1 MSVRIQLRRD
11 TAANWI
17 ANNPSLREGEFGIEL
32 DTLKIKVGPEPVTG
46 DSTPWNSITTYAN
59 IVPSDLNT
67 TLGDYVLVN
76 DIGAQGGVV
85 GLNASYNAIV
95 PGSSI
100 IIEGPTSDSYETT
113 LTVTDPTADR
123 ILTFPDEDG
132 TIATEGYV
140 DDAISAF
147 DALPSQT
154 GNTGKFLTTDGS
166 ATSWGTVDLTTKQ
179 DKVTGVSDTEISYLD
194 GVTSAIQTQLNDK
207 QAKISGVSDTEIG
220 YLDGV
225 TSAIQ
230 TQLNDKQPK
239 ISGVSD
245 TEIGYL
251 DGVTS
256 AIQTQLDAKSPTASP
271 TFTGTP
277 AAPTPTA
284 GTNTTQLAT
293 TAFVKKAV
301 DDLIGGAGPALDTL
315 NELASAINNDASYA
329 STISTALGLKAPLAS
344 PTFTG
349 TVTLPDNTISNVM
362 MKDDSVDTAEIK
374 DNAITNVKLA
384 DNAVDTAEIKD
395 SAVTSAKIAD
405 GTIVNADINASAA
418 IALSKLATDPLA
430 RANHTGS
437 QTASTISD
445 FTEAA
450 QDAIGGI
457 LGTGLT
463 YNDSSNTITVDST
476 NIQLRVSGVS
486 DTEIGYLDGVTSSIQ
501 TQLDLN
507 LASSIASTTYAPIA
521 SPTLTGT
528 PAAPTATAGTNTTQI
543 ATTAFVKK
551 SVDDLINGAGAAYD
565 TLKEL
570 SDLIIADESTA
581 SSLATTVGNKAPKAD
596 PTFTG
601 TVTLPLSTSGYVTTN
616 SSGVISSVATVPNS
630 GLTNSKVT
638 VGTTDISLGA
648 SSTTLAGLTSVTSTS
663 FTGALT
669 GNASTVTDGVYTTG
683 TYSNPAWITGLG
695 WSKIS
700 STPTTLSGYG
710 ITDSITSTTAAS
722 TYAPIAAPTFTGT
735 VTLPSTTS
743 IGNVSSTEIGYVDG
757 VTSAI
762 QTQLD
767 AKLASSTASSTY
779 APLAAP
785 ALTGDATAVNLTVSG
800 NLTVNGTTTN
810 LNSTNLVIEDKNI
823 VLGDVATPSNVTAN
837 GGGITLNGD
846 TNKTFNW
853 INATSAWTSSEHIDL
868 ASGKVLK
875 IAGTEILSATQY
887 TGNSATATSA
897 TSAGTVT
904 NGVVTTGSY
913 SDPTW
918 ITSLAWSKIAS
929 TPTTISGYGITNAVV
944 TNAANTI
951 TAASASTKPLII
963 KGTTSQS
970 ANLQEW
976 QRTDGTADLVVQ
988 PYGVLV
994 SGGGVTIASNPT
1006 INGIGAPLV
1015 INSGVS
1021 TYPMAIFLAA
1031 SGQSADITQWKNY
1044 GGTVV
1049 TKVDATGNITAP
1061 SLTLSSTALATTS
1074 GGTGLSSYT
1083 SGDIVYASAT
1093 NTLAKLAKGTDGQV
1107 LTLASGV
1114 PSWAAAAVT
1123 YSAPTIGSTAISSG
1137 STVTS
1142 ISGLTLKDT
1151 SSTTIS
1157 ANTATTVDTNALA
1170 GFTTAKYVVSIK
1182 QGTKIRSSEVIV
1194 QTDGT
1199 SVDLTEFG
1207 ITETGGTMTGVVVA
1221 ATTVSTNAVLQVTI
1235 TDASSTNAT
1244 VKINK
1249 ILI

>member
-349 TVTLPDNTISNVM
+349 TVILPDNTISNGM

-875 IAGTEILSATQY
+875 IAGTEVLSATAY
-887 TGNSATATSA
+887 TGKAATA
-897 TSAGTVT
+897 GTADTAT
-904 NGVVTTGSY
+904 NGVVTTGTYSNPAWITGLAWSKISSTPTSISGYGITDPIVLTSGSY

-918 ITSLAWSKIAS
+918 L
-929 TPTTISGYGITNAVV
+929 TISKSFVGLGSVENTALSTWAGSTNITTLGTVATGTWNA
-944 TNAANTI
+944 
-951 TAASASTKPLII
+951 TA
-963 KGTTSQS
+963 
-970 ANLQEW
+970 
-976 QRTDGTADLVVQ
+976 
-988 PYGVLV
+988 
-994 SGGGVTIASNPT
+994 
-1006 INGIGAPLV
+1006 IGA
-1015 INSGVS
+1015 
-1021 TYPMAIFLAA
+1021 
-1031 SGQSADITQWKNY
+1031 
-1044 GGTVV
+1044 
-1049 TKVDATGNITAP
+1049 TK
-1061 SLTLSSTALATTS
+1061 
-1074 GGTGLSSYT
+1074 GGTGLTSYT

-1137 STVTS
+1137 STVTL

-1151 SSTTIS
+1151 SSTTVS
-1157 ANTATTVDTNALA
+1157 LNTATTVDTNALA
-1170 GFTTAKYVVSIK
+1170 AFTTAKYVVSIK
-1182 QGTKIRSSEVIV
+1182 QGTKIRSSEVII

-1207 ITETGGTMTGVVVA
+1207 ITETGGTMTGVIVA
-1221 ATTVSTNAVLQVTI
+1221 ASVVSTNAVLQVTI

>member
-875 IAGTEILSATQY
+875 IAGTEVLSATAY
-887 TGNSATATSA
+887 TGKAATA
-897 TSAGTVT
+897 GTADTAT
-904 NGVVTTGSY
+904 NGVVTTGTYSNPAWITGLAWSKISSTPTSISGYGITDPIVLTSGSY

-918 ITSLAWSKIAS
+918 L
-929 TPTTISGYGITNAVV
+929 TISKSFVGLGSVENTALSTWAGSTNITTLGTVATGTWNA
-944 TNAANTI
+944 
-951 TAASASTKPLII
+951 TA
-963 KGTTSQS
+963 
-970 ANLQEW
+970 
-976 QRTDGTADLVVQ
+976 
-988 PYGVLV
+988 
-994 SGGGVTIASNPT
+994 
-1006 INGIGAPLV
+1006 IGA
-1015 INSGVS
+1015 
-1021 TYPMAIFLAA
+1021 
-1031 SGQSADITQWKNY
+1031 
-1044 GGTVV
+1044 
-1049 TKVDATGNITAP
+1049 TK
-1061 SLTLSSTALATTS
+1061 
-1074 GGTGLSSYT
+1074 GGTGLTSYT

-1137 STVTS
+1137 STVTL

-1151 SSTTIS
+1151 SSTTVS
-1157 ANTATTVDTNALA
+1157 LNTATTVDTNALA
-1170 GFTTAKYVVSIK
+1170 AFTTAKYVVSIK
-1182 QGTKIRSSEVIV
+1182 QGTKIRSSEVII

-1207 ITETGGTMTGVVVA
+1207 ITETGGTMTGVIVA
-1221 ATTVSTNAVLQVTI
+1221 ASVVSTNAVLQVTI

>member
-875 IAGTEILSATQY
+875 IAGTEVLSATAY
-887 TGNSATATSA
+887 TGKAATA
-897 TSAGTVT
+897 GTADTAT
-904 NGVVTTGSY
+904 NGVVTTGTYSNPAWITGLAWSKISSTPTSISGYGITDPIVLTSGSY

-918 ITSLAWSKIAS
+918 L
-929 TPTTISGYGITNAVV
+929 TISKSFVGLGSVENTALSTWAGSTNITTLGTVATGTWNA
-944 TNAANTI
+944 
-951 TAASASTKPLII
+951 TA
-963 KGTTSQS
+963 
-970 ANLQEW
+970 
-976 QRTDGTADLVVQ
+976 
-988 PYGVLV
+988 
-994 SGGGVTIASNPT
+994 
-1006 INGIGAPLV
+1006 IGA
-1015 INSGVS
+1015 
-1021 TYPMAIFLAA
+1021 
-1031 SGQSADITQWKNY
+1031 
-1044 GGTVV
+1044 
-1049 TKVDATGNITAP
+1049 TK
-1061 SLTLSSTALATTS
+1061 
-1074 GGTGLSSYT
+1074 GGTGLTSYT

-1151 SSTTIS
+1151 SSTTVS
-1157 ANTATTVDTNALA
+1157 LNTATTVDTNALA
-1170 GFTTAKYVVSIK
+1170 AFTTAKYVVSIK
-1182 QGTKIRSSEVIV
+1182 QGTKIRSSEVII

-1207 ITETGGTMTGVVVA
+1207 ITETGGTMTGVIVA
-1221 ATTVSTNAVLQVTI
+1221 ASVVSTNAVLQVTI